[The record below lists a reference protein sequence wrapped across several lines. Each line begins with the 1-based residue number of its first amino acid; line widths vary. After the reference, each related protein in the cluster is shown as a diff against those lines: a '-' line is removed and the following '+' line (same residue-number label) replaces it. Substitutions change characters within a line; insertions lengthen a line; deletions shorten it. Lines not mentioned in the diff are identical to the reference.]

1 MWIAL
6 LMCDSQK
13 YIVIDK
19 PLINLIH
26 RLNTN
31 AKNQLL
37 QYQAIPKLQHF
48 KDIL

>member
-1 MWIAL
+1 MDCAAT
-6 LMCDSQK
+6 MCDSQK

-19 PLINLIH
+19 PLINLTDK
-26 RLNTN
+26 LNANT
-31 AKNQLL
+31 KNQLL